1 MAVIADTVVVERFLT
16 NPTVDSGLERDGVV
30 WRHDHGSFVHQIA
43 GDLPL
48 NL

>member
-30 WRHDHGSFVHQIA
+30 WRHDHGWFVHQIA